1 MRKIIFLLFA
11 LILFNTSFMQA
22 QKLKG
27 SKNVITEERAVEA
40 FYAVIVKNDINVIL
54 EEAENNLVKVET
66 DDNLLSAVET
76 RVMDGTLE
84 IYLSKEIRSKKKLN
98 VYVSLSKDWQYLEVL
113 DKAEVKSSTEMHIK
127 DLEIVTKDNT
137 DLEISLAGDNVYF
150 QGSGRSKS
158 KLTLDLENNIKVH
171 LSENANLNL
180 SVEAKKMTSE
190 LTDSTDLFV
199 KGNCNELIHKAENS
213 SHLKAKDLMLN
224 YADIDITD
232 RCEAHVNI
240 DSEVILK
247 LSQLSKLFLYNNP
260 KIFLDTFIDKASLF
274 KK

>member
-1 MRKIIFLLFA
+1 MRKIIYLLMA
-11 LILFNTSFMQA
+11 LNLFNTSFIQA

-27 SKNVITEERAVEA
+27 SKNVVTEEREIEP

-54 EEAENNLVKVET
+54 KEAEYNSVKVET

-84 IYLSKEIRSKKKLN
+84 IYLSQKIRSKKKLN
-98 VYVSLSKDWQYLEVL
+98 VYVSLNQDWQYLEVL
-113 DKAEVKSSTEMHIK
+113 DKAEVKSNTEIHVK

-137 DLEISLAGDNVYF
+137 DLEISLAGDNMHF
-150 QGSGRSKS
+150 QGSGHSKS
-158 KLTLDLENNIKVH
+158 KLTLDLENNIKVQ

-180 SVEAKKMTSE
+180 SLEAKKMTAE
-190 LTDSTDLFV
+190 LTDSADLIAS
-199 KGNCNELIHKAENS
+199 GNCNEIVHTATNS
-213 SHLKAKDLMLN
+213 CQLKAKDLMLN
-224 YADIDITD
+224 YADINITD
-232 RCEAHVNI
+232 RSEAQVNVKN
-240 DSEVILK
+240 EVILK

-260 KIFLDTFIDKASLF
+260 KIFLDTFTDKASLF

>member
-1 MRKIIFLLFA
+1 MRKIIFLLVT
-11 LILFNTSFMQA
+11 LNLFNTSFLQA

-27 SKNVITEERAVEA
+27 SKNVVTEEREVEA
-40 FYAVIVKNDINVIL
+40 FYAVIVKNDINVFL
-54 EEAENNLVKVET
+54 EEAEYNSVKVEA
-66 DDNLLSAVET
+66 DDNLLDAIET
-76 RVMDGTLE
+76 RSMDGTLE
-84 IYLSKEIRSKKKLN
+84 VYLSKEIRSKKKLN
-98 VYVSLSKDWQYLEVL
+98 VYVNLSRDWQYLEIL
-113 DKAEVKSSTEMHIK
+113 DKAEVVSNTEMHVK
-127 DLEIVTKDNT
+127 DMEIVAKDNA
-137 DLEISLAGDNVYF
+137 DLEISLAGENVYF

-158 KLTLDLENNIKVH
+158 KLTLDLENNIKVQ

-190 LTDSTDLFV
+190 LTDSTDLV
-199 KGNCNELIHKAENS
+199 VNGNCNELIHTSENS
-213 SHLKAKDLMLN
+213 GLLKAKDLMLN

-232 RCEAHVNI
+232 RSEAQVNI

-260 KIFLDTFIDKASLF
+260 KIFLDTFADKASLF